1 MRGAAILI
9 GAVLPAAVV
18 AGPALA
24 ERSNARPAVLSA
36 RVVSG
41 DGGAVSLRVVGRDA
55 DDVVRGVEVR
65 WGAAQ
70 PALGESA
77 CEVSSRRGGG
87 GDDERRRGR
96 RASFRLSYVYPAA
109 GDYNVTV
116 RAISGGCG
124 ARPQQRSAPRRLT
137 VQVR

>member
-36 RVVSG
+36 RVVSA

-77 CEVSSRRGGG
+77 CEVRSRG
-87 GDDERRRGR
+87 GDDARRHGR
-96 RASFRLSYVYPAA
+96 RARFRLSYVYPA
-109 GDYNVTV
+109 
-116 RAISGGCG
+116 
-124 ARPQQRSAPRRLT
+124 P
-137 VQVR
+137 

>member
-36 RVVSG
+36 RVMSA

-77 CEVSSRRGGG
+77 CEVRSRG
-87 GDDERRRGR
+87 GDDARRHGR
-96 RASFRLSYVYPAA
+96 RARFRLSYVYPAP
-109 GDYNVTV
+109 GDYTVTV

-137 VQVR
+137 VHVR